1 MSSSSY
7 LCITRHALA
16 AKLFPMIKRITFP
29 DGSKLSFLVS
39 ENDVN
44 YFLMTD
50 NYQQC
55 RKLEEEIKRQKIQ
68 GVLHFVGGLGWYVCI
83 KKTDLSKIQNIA

>member
-1 MSSSSY
+1 MD
-7 LCITRHALA
+7 
-16 AKLFPMIKRITFP
+16 AKHFPMIKRITFP

-39 ENDVN
+39 GNDVN